1 MCRYK
6 NWSKYRNIAII
17 SSRFRRGDFSSG
29 QGARRERS
37 QSYVTDEATKSG
49 GKSHRPNREVIISA
63 FHSVILLGFFLFV
76 QSPAYGQLRINEI
89 LAVNTATAH
98 DPDFGEF
105 ADFIELYN
113 ASANPVNL
121 NNYTLTD
128 DEGNKDKWALPE
140 MSLQPQEYLIIWA
153 DDHDKHPGDTAFSIY
168 RNTIVTVGNLH
179 ANFKLSS
186 EGEYLGL
193 FNPQGQLVHEITF
206 GVQSDDLSYGRNPQ
220 NPLEWVYFSEPT
232 PGTVNSAYGAAS
244 LLYAG
249 DPVFSIPGG
258 FYASAQPLQIATAH
272 PGAAI
277 RFTFDG
283 STPTRNSSVFSGSFN
298 LNRNYAIKARVYEPG
313 KLPGEVVTHSYFIGE
328 NINLPVIS
336 IATNGANLFD
346 FDFGILQNAI
356 KDREIPATLEYFEP
370 SGERAF
376 QVGAGLRIFGT
387 TIYNL
392 PQRPLSVR
400 FKSKYGDDVLRYQLF
415 EDKPISTFSSF
426 LLRNGGN
433 DYNLAYFR
441 DGLAVGLMKNK
452 MDLDHQA
459 YKPCVVFV
467 NGEYHGIYE
476 IRERLDEQYVA
487 ANHGINAANL
497 DYLEDSLQ
505 VVAGDSHDFTNL
517 QQYISSHDLVDTAH
531 YAYVASRIDLN
542 EFINYAIHRVFIGY
556 RIADYNNRYWRNRD
570 TKSPWRWVIA
580 DMEHAFGQ
588 LSGDNYQDNTLG
600 KLAGHTG
607 DLPEWS
613 TFLLNNLLKNDAF
626 RDEFMQRF
634 AAYLNTIYQPSE
646 TLPVV
651 DSLKALLELQMPR
664 HIARWNSPISM
675 AVWQGN
681 VNFIKT
687 FLQNRPHY
695 LRQHLT
701 AELNRPDSALIT
713 MRIAGNGKVQLCG
726 VLFADTLMQ
735 GHFFKNAAISLMAI
749 PEPGHRFVEW
759 LGLNSV
765 SRETTLMPMGD
776 TAFIAVFEPVGI
788 SIIPPLIETDTTL
801 SAALSPW
808 YGLRDIVVKPGARLT
823 VEAGVEIRMT
833 DQVSI
838 TVEGGLRLE
847 GTPAQKIVVR
857 PDPEPAARKPF
868 FNPTGRWGAIIAMQ
882 ASDTIFIRHA
892 NITGGSTGTDREL
905 YFATLSAYDSPVR
918 IEHTTIS
925 GGGQPL
931 YAKGSSAY
939 IGYSTFHTFNACN
952 GFISLFEMT
961 APVVEYCTFQGNR
974 APDTDAIDLKSISDG
989 LIRHNHI
996 YGFFGSNC
1004 DGIDLGIYAIN
1015 NRIEYNRIH
1024 DCTDK
1029 GISIGSQSNAL
1040 ILRNVI
1046 YDCDIGVAVKDSLA
1060 TAYLDQNTFFGNNFA
1075 VACYE
1080 KSTLRGGGTAYIKNT
1095 IMTASLTASVLV
1107 DEKSFVQVTYSLSD
1121 REALAGVGNLN
1132 TDPQLVHPT
1141 TGNFELQPT
1150 SPGIN
1155 SGDPSS
1161 PNDPDGS
1168 RADMGAY
1175 YTHNGLY
1182 GLTVHVNELSYHP
1195 PANRFTG
1202 DWVELHNRSSEA
1214 VDLSYWTIA
1223 HGSHEFVLPFNTLVA
1238 AGGYLVI
1245 CEDTILFKTQHPNV
1259 ANYIGNLHFEM
1270 SNKAGKVALYDSGGN
1285 LVHSMRYADF
1295 RPWPP
1300 LADGLGATVELDQL
1314 KEGNQVPDWRESYVL
1329 LGTPGAVNSLRPDRS
1344 GLYLNELMASNSETL
1359 ADEYGEYDDWFEL
1372 YNATADS
1379 LNIGGLYF
1387 TDNFALPNKWQVPLH
1402 TPEQTT
1408 LPPGGYLLLWA
1419 DEQSGQGLLHAEFKL
1434 GASGEALGIFQRVS
1448 DGYELMES
1456 LTFGSQDEDV
1466 AWGRYPD
1473 GGPETAFLSPTP
1485 GSSNVLTHLSKKNTE
1500 PLLLYPNPFENRF
1513 WIPLE
1518 QLPKPCQV
1526 TVLNILGQPL
1536 WASGPVWEDQVTY
1549 QRGQSAGGLLI
1560 VVVVDGVG
1568 RRYLGKV
1575 VGK

>member
-1 MCRYK
+1 MYQCK
-6 NWSKYRNIAII
+6 NWSKYSIA
-17 SSRFRRGDFSSG
+17 
-29 QGARRERS
+29 
-37 QSYVTDEATKSG
+37 
-49 GKSHRPNREVIISA
+49 
-63 FHSVILLGFFLFV
+63 LLGFFLFIH
-76 QSPAYGQLRINEI
+76 SPAFGQLRINEI
-89 LAVNTATAH
+89 LAVNSTTAY

-128 DEGNKDKWALPE
+128 DEQNKDKWALPAII
-140 MSLQPQEYLIIWA
+140 LQPQEYLIIWA

-168 RNTIVTVGNLH
+168 RNTGITVENLH

-193 FNPQGQLVHEITF
+193 FNPQEELVHEIIF

-220 NPLEWVYFSEPT
+220 NPTQWVYFSEPT
-232 PGTVNSAYGAAS
+232 PGTVNSSYGAAS
-244 LLYAG
+244 LIYAS
-249 DPVFSIPGG
+249 DPEFSIPGG
-258 FYASAQPLQIATAH
+258 FYAAAQPLQITTPH
-272 PGAAI
+272 PGAEI

-283 STPTRNSSVFSGSFN
+283 STPTRNSPVFPGSFN
-298 LNRNYAIKARVYEPG
+298 LNRNYAIKARVYEAG
-313 KLPGEVVTHSYFIGE
+313 KLPGKVVTHSYFIGE

-336 IATNGANLFD
+336 IATNSDNLFD

-356 KDREIPATLEYFEP
+356 KDREVPATIEYFEP
-370 SGERAF
+370 TGERAF
-376 QVGAGLRIFGT
+376 QAGVGLQLFGT

-392 PQRPLSVR
+392 PQRPISVR
-400 FKSKYGDDVLRYQLF
+400 FKPKYGDDVLRYPLF

-441 DGLAVGLMKNK
+441 DGLGVNLMKNK

-476 IRERLDEQYVA
+476 IRERLDEQYIA
-487 ANHGINAANL
+487 ANHRINAANL

-505 VVAGDSHDFTNL
+505 VVTGDPHDFTNL
-517 QQYISSHDLVDTAH
+517 QRYISSHDLSDTAH
-531 YAYVASRIDLN
+531 YGYVASKIDVN

-556 RIADYNNRYWRNRD
+556 AIAEYNNRYWRNRD
-570 TKSPWRWVIA
+570 TKSPWRWIIA

-588 LSGDNYQDNTLG
+588 LSGDNYQDNTLA

-607 DLPEWS
+607 DLPAWS
-613 TFLLNNLLKNDAF
+613 TFLLNNLLKNAAF

-634 AAYLNTIYQPSE
+634 AAYLNTIYQPSA

-651 DSLKALLELQMPR
+651 DSLKTLLELQMPR

-681 VNFIKT
+681 INYIKT
-687 FLQNRPHY
+687 FLQNRPHH

-713 MRIAGNGKVQLCG
+713 MHIAGNGKVQLSG

-735 GHFFKNAAISLMAI
+735 GPFFKNAGISLKAI

-759 LGLNSV
+759 QGLNSV
-765 SRETTLMPMGD
+765 SRETTLLPTGD
-776 TAFIAVFEPVGI
+776 TAFVAVFEPVGI

-801 SAALSPW
+801 STALSPW

-838 TVEGGLRLE
+838 TVEGGLHLE
-847 GTPAQKIVVR
+847 GTEAQKIVVR
-857 PDPEPAARKPF
+857 SDPEPAARKPF
-868 FNPTGRWGAIIAMQ
+868 FNPTGLWGSIIATQ
-882 ASDTIFIRHA
+882 ASDSILIRHA
-892 NITGGSTGTDREL
+892 NITGGSTGANRAL
-905 YFATLSAYDSPVR
+905 YFATLSAYDSPIR
-918 IEHTTIS
+918 IEHTAIS

-931 YAKGSSAY
+931 YAKGGSAY
-939 IGYSTFHTFNACN
+939 IGYSNFHTFNACN
-952 GFISLFEMT
+952 GFISLYQMT

-974 APDTDAIDLKSISDG
+974 APDTDAIDLKTITNG

-1004 DGIDLGIYAIN
+1004 DGIDLGIYAVN

-1029 GISIGSQSNAL
+1029 GISIGSQSDAL
-1040 ILRNVI
+1040 IFRNVI
-1046 YDCDIGVAVKDSLA
+1046 YDCDMGVAVKDSLA
-1060 TAYLDQNTFFGNNFA
+1060 TAYLDQNTFFGNNHA

-1080 KSTLRGGGTAYIKNT
+1080 KSTVRGGGTAYVKNT

-1107 DEKSFVQVTYSLSD
+1107 DEASLVAVSYSLSD
-1121 REALAGVGNLN
+1121 REVLPGAGNLY
-1132 TDPQLVHPT
+1132 TDPKLVHPT

-1150 SPGIN
+1150 SPCIN
-1155 SGDPSS
+1155 AGDPFS

-1175 YTHNGLY
+1175 YTHTGPS
-1182 GLTVHVNELSYHP
+1182 GLTIHVNELAYHP

-1214 VDLSYWTIA
+1214 MDLSQWTIA
-1223 HGSHEFVLPFNTLVA
+1223 HGIHEFVFPLNTILT
-1238 AGGYLVI
+1238 AGDYLVL
-1245 CEDTILFKTQHPNV
+1245 CEDTVLFKIQHPNV
-1259 ANYIGNLHFEM
+1259 TNYLGNLHFEM
-1270 SNKAGKVALYDSGGN
+1270 SNKAGKVALYDSGGS

-1295 RPWPP
+1295 QPWPP

-1314 KEGNQVPDWRESYVL
+1314 KEGNQVLDWRESYVL
-1329 LGTPGAVNSLRPDRS
+1329 LGTPGAANSLRLDRS
-1344 GLYLNELMASNSETL
+1344 GLYINELMASNSETL
-1359 ADEYGEYDDWFEL
+1359 ADEHGEYDDWFEL

-1379 LNIGGLYF
+1379 LDIGGLYF
-1387 TDNFALPNKWQVPLH
+1387 TDNFALPTKWQVPLH
-1402 TPEQTT
+1402 NPEQTT
-1408 LPPGGYLLLWA
+1408 LPPGGYLVLWA
-1419 DEQSGQGLLHAEFKL
+1419 DEQNGQGLLHAEFKL
-1434 GASGEALGIFQRVS
+1434 GASGEELGLFQRTS
-1448 DGYELMES
+1448 DGYEMIES
-1456 LTFGSQDEDV
+1456 LTFGPQDEDV

-1473 GGPETAFLSPTP
+1473 GGPETAFLFPTP
-1485 GSSNVLTHLSKKNTE
+1485 GASNVLTQLVEKNTA
-1500 PLLLYPNPFENRF
+1500 PLVLYPNPFEGHF
-1513 WIPLE
+1513 WVPLE
-1518 QLPKPCQV
+1518 QLAKPCQV
-1526 TVLNILGQPL
+1526 TVMNVLGQAL
-1536 WASGPVWEDQVTY
+1536 WASGSVWENQVIY
-1549 QRGQSAGGLLI
+1549 QRGQSVGGLLI
-1560 VVVVDGVG
+1560 VEVIDAGG
-1568 RRYLGKV
+1568 KRYVGKV
-1575 VGK
+1575 VGN